1 VLIPKTPQARGKKAA
16 EYLVLALEVPEILE
30 SRVFTEMLE
39 GTHTLK
45 HLKREIRENLQVARA
60 VQHQSAKLPLE
71 WVRIAEETLA
81 DHQPTALFPEYFPTI
96 RSSALSA

>member
-30 SRVFTEMLE
+30 SRVFGAMLE
-39 GTHTLK
+39 GSLK

-60 VQHQSAKLPLE
+60 VQHQNAKFPLE

-81 DHQPTALFPEYFPTI
+81 DHQPTALFPEYFPTT